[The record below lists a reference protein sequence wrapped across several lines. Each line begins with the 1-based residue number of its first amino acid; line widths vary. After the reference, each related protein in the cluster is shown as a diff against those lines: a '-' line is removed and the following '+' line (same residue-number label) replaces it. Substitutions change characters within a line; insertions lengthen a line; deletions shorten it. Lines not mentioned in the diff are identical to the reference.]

1 MTRLDLDRDT
11 LFRAGGIGAV
21 VAFAVI
27 ALGAATSSGGRSSGW
42 VMIVTLAVFT
52 ATGYGAARMAPSRAL
67 VHGSIAALGAAL
79 AVGLGGMAIRLSRRS
94 DTSLIGELVQLPF
107 VCLLAMSCGMGGA
120 FLAQNRSARATPGT

>member
-11 LFRAGGIGAV
+11 LFRAGGVGAV

-42 VMIVTLAVFT
+42 VIIVTLAVFT
-52 ATGYGAARMAPSRAL
+52 ATGYGAARMAPSR
-67 VHGSIAALGAAL
+67 AL